1 MAFTDLLWTHHNELV
16 ATLGNCEL
24 SLAADTNTDIPI
36 LIEEDAI
43 MQPEC
48 QISVP
53 DEVTLDVPNL
63 SRLGKCADR
72 PPLQVPATL
81 KQCLETDS
89 STRLL
94 YLSMRSLLL
103 ACNDSLEA
111 MAKGTKQ
118 IIPESVEWFLETW
131 NERSLS
137 GPEDL
142 SFRISI
148 FAAFKKMHC
157 IISNSVPAPANREAL
172 KAALRKAIQLEPL
185 SDVVVALFIDTDTCI
200 PDADLFE
207 WGARLCLAE
216 TSDSFQDAKESAI
229 LHFSKK
235 FKLAKFAY
243 PNPLNEERLTQ
254 SIKHGV
260 DRVDLT
266 HILLSR
272 VSTLGHLHHAISSSP
287 ELYQGQDCITE
298 YMQIEWILQFL
309 NKHSAALSI
318 VTARIASEVCATVS
332 AQIDPTRENET
343 WQFVSADFA
352 KKMAFVLEKN
362 SLTEYNAANP
372 PIATNYAVQPSK
384 ISLLLSKKTSE
395 TKEFNSKIEA
405 SSNNMFASVLSVKCG
420 DPSSFIDPM
429 NVISGLDDV
438 RFQVDPSSE
447 RIILKSDAGSMER
460 ASEEVLTSTSSG
472 SLVIT
477 RRELLWSP
485 ATLDFAN
492 PTGFTYNRNNAFRIR
507 HSAISRFSVNKY
519 KPLSGAAGVTIVAP
533 SGESQNAAI
542 SDEMIP
548 NYPSPRNGGGGTENA
563 AEKPVVLT
571 SSGRRMNSL
580 AAMSADMS
588 KLLSAVYNRN
598 NGSSGAKDF
607 QHMHAVVIHTRNGAF
622 KFYPFFDGEVMQ
634 IMHALTAVTG
644 MLPFKGS
651 EFVQSVLTKRVEVT
665 RRQALRQLLQE
676 ESPWIENS
684 MDLQQII
691 AALISEVKP
700 QLIVDMERL
709 FHSCKIEGEVTKEAT
724 AMLRKAWHQ
733 TTSEQSRLKIL
744 SVVDRILD
752 RAIMRQDDAVFATT
766 YKWLKHLEETINA
779 YRNPEILKLVL
790 YLLKRAKMIQVEP
803 LSPLP
808 HDQCETMF
816 DYYEDYTTLIN
827 FSEEFGVKLHVVT

>member
-1 MAFTDLLWTHHNELV
+1 MAFANLLWAHHNDLV
-16 ATLGNCEL
+16 ATLGNCKL
-24 SLAADTNTDIPI
+24 SLAADANAEIPI
-36 LIEEDAI
+36 LIEGDAI

-63 SRLGKCADR
+63 PQLGNCVDR

-81 KQCLETDS
+81 NKCLETES
-89 STRLL
+89 SKRLL

-118 IIPESVEWFLETW
+118 IIPEAVEWFFETW
-131 NERSLS
+131 NDRSLR

-148 FAAFKKMHC
+148 FVAFKKMHS

-185 SDVVVALFIDTDTCI
+185 SDVVFSLFIDTDTCI
-200 PDADLFE
+200 PDAELLE

-235 FKLAKFAY
+235 FELAKFAY

-272 VSTLGHLHHAISSSP
+272 VVTLGHLHHAISCAP
-287 ELYQGQDCITE
+287 ELYQGQDCITV

-343 WQFVSADFA
+343 WQFVCADFS

-372 PIATNYAVQPSK
+372 PIAMNYALQPSK
-384 ISLLLSKKTSE
+384 ISLLLSKKMSE
-395 TKEFNSKIEA
+395 TKDFTSKIEA

-420 DPSSFIDPM
+420 DPSSFVDPM

-472 SLVIT
+472 SLIIT

-485 ATLDFAN
+485 ATLDFSN

-507 HSAISRFSVNKY
+507 HSAILRFSVNKY
-519 KPLSGAAGVTIVAP
+519 KPLSGSAGVTIVAP
-533 SGESQNAAI
+533 PPGESPSAAM
-542 SDEMIP
+542 SDEAIP
-548 NYPSPRNGGGGTENA
+548 NYPSQQNGGGAENVG
-563 AEKPVVLT
+563 EKPVLS

-598 NGSSGAKDF
+598 NGSNGVKDV

-803 LSPLP
+803 LSSLP
-808 HDQCETMF
+808 HDQCITMF
-816 DYYEDYTTLIN
+816 DYYEDYTTLIS